1 MLTEYIGVNIFLS
14 HLEMFGEAKTKSCCV
29 QKSSGTDDL
38 VFKIEKKSSEKT
50 GTAISV
56 RKNVILLSALEY
68 AILIQCE
75 IT

>member
-1 MLTEYIGVNIFLS
+1 MPISLGRWYNMVWME
-14 HLEMFGEAKTKSCCV
+14 KSLCDRPEHT
-29 QKSSGTDDL
+29 GTDDL

-50 GTAISV
+50 GTAISF